1 MQVQFNT
8 DENIEGTQELAQHAE
23 SLVRRVLERFK
34 DHVTRIEIHVSDV
47 NGSKVSENDK
57 RCLMEARIAGRQ
69 PIAVTEMANTVH
81 QALDGAA
88 HKLRRSLDTALG
100 KLNDRKR
107 GISDRPAASDD
118 EGEGE

>member
-8 DENIEGTQELAQHAE
+8 DESIEGTQELAEHAE
-23 SLVRRVLERFK
+23 SLVRRVLDRFK
-34 DHVTRIEIHVSDV
+34 DHVTRIEVHVSDV
-47 NGSKVSENDK
+47 NGPKTTENDK

-88 HKLRRSLDTALG
+88 HKLRRALDTTLG

-107 GISDRPAASDD
+107 TTPPSLD
-118 EGEGE
+118 EEAGAE